1 MNERL
6 RTCERIRRK
15 KDFLSLYKKGS
26 RFRGRYFNLVYLP
39 SPLGFSRVAVVAS
52 KKTGGAV
59 ERNRIKRWM
68 REAFR
73 KNKRLVEEPT
83 DLVLIARPDIR
94 DADREGVAEAFA
106 EAMARIF
113 ERKRSVL

>member
-6 RTCERIRRK
+6 KPCERIRRK

-39 SPLGFSRVAVVAS
+39 SSLGYSRVAVVAS
-52 KKTGGAV
+52 KKIGGAV

-68 REAFR
+68 RENFR
-73 KNKRLVEEPT
+73 MNKRLIEEPT
-83 DLVLIARPDIR
+83 DIIVIARPEIR
-94 DADREGVAEAFA
+94 VAVRAEVMAALDAAFTKIS
-106 EAMARIF
+106 E
-113 ERKRSVL
+113 KTRSGS